1 MNRKVIRRVPTD
13 DQRLVEVGLEGQL
26 LRGRDPFFG
35 DAAGIGLLVFGVV
48 EV

>member
-1 MNRKVIRRVPTD
+1 MDRIVVRRVPPD

-35 DAAGIGLLVFGVV
+35 DAAGIGLLVFGIV

>member
-1 MNRKVIRRVPTD
+1 MDRKVVRRVPTD
-13 DQRLVEVGLEGQL
+13 DQRLVEVGLEGKL

-35 DAAGIGLLVFGVV
+35 DAARVGLLVFGVV